1 MKGRILGS
9 LFALPFFGVGVWMLW
24 AISNN
29 FYDVWD
35 MQDWHSVEARLSAAG
50 YTTNSGDDSDS
61 YEAYASYSYTF
72 FGQTFQGDRVS
83 LSSGADNIGDY
94 QQDTGQRLSNA
105 MSRNEHITVWVNPDN
120 PSESIVDRSLRWG
133 LLGFK
138 SIFLFVFGG
147 VGLGLLIAIWR
158 APKEKDK
165 TKPEYQSAPWLLNH
179 DWQSASIRSDSK
191 MSMWGA
197 WAFAAIWNL
206 ISAPT
211 PFLAYREVVDKEN
224 YIALAALLFPVVGI
238 GLIGWAVKRT
248 KEWRKFGPTPV
259 ELDPFPGSIGGHV
272 GGTIE
277 MPLGYDSSNKFLLT
291 LTSLHSYMSGSGKN
305 RRRTEQ
311 VLWQDEALG
320 HSESTGTGTRI
331 EFRFDVPSGKKE
343 SDADPSD
350 DSYDLWRLNVRA
362 EIDGTD
368 LDRSYEI
375 PVFATGEESSN
386 ISDRNVERSDDEQN
400 AVYDSAVRKHIHI
413 SNDGMGKKFAY
424 AMGRNIVSNSGAI
437 LIGGTF
443 AAIGWYIAF
452 VEHQRL
458 FGFVFGGT
466 GMIVAIAA
474 FYMLFKSLDV
484 SIDSGNITSVRRLLG
499 FPIRTRSMRLNDLD
513 RLEVDNGMQ
522 AQTGTRHI
530 VYLKVKAINR
540 SGNKLLLGD
549 GFKGTPM
556 ADAAVR
562 LFENELG
569 FSDSF

>member
-1 MKGRILGS
+1 MKGRLLGS

-24 AISNN
+24 SVGNN
-29 FYDVWD
+29 FHDVWD
-35 MQDWHSVEARLSAAG
+35 MQDWQPVEARLSAAG
-50 YTTNSGDDSDS
+50 YTTSSGDDSDT
-61 YEAYASYSYTF
+61 YEAYATYHYTF
-72 FGQTFQGDRVS
+72 FGQAFKGERVS
-83 LSSGADNIGDY
+83 LSSGGDNIGDY
-94 QQDTGQRLSNA
+94 QQDIGRRLSSA
-105 MSRNEHITVWVNPDN
+105 MSRNELITVWVNSDDPG
-120 PSESIVDRSLRWG
+120 ESIVDRSLRWG

-206 ISAPT
+206 ISSPT
-211 PFLAYREVVDKEN
+211 PFLAYREVVDKQN
-224 YIALAALLFPVVGI
+224 YIALVALLFPIVGI

-272 GGTIE
+272 GGRIE
-277 MPLGYDSSNKFLLT
+277 MPLAYDSSNKFLLT
-291 LTSLHSYMSGSGKN
+291 LTSIHSYMSGSGKN
-305 RRRTEQ
+305 RSRREQ
-311 VLWQDEALG
+311 VLWQDEVLA

-331 EFRFDVPSGKKE
+331 EFRFDVPTGKKE

-362 EIDGTD
+362 DIDGTD

-375 PVFATGEESSN
+375 PVYPTGQESSG
-386 ISDRNVERSDDEQN
+386 ISDRNIERSDEEQN
-400 AVYDSAVRKHIHI
+400 AVYDSAILTHIKI
-413 SNDGMGKKFAY
+413 SNDGMGRKY
-424 AMGRNIVSNSGAI
+424 SYSMGRNLISNAGAI
-437 LIGGTF
+437 LIGSTF
-443 AAIGWYIAF
+443 ATIGWYIAF
-452 VEHQRL
+452 VEGQRL
-458 FGFVFGGT
+458 FGFVFGGV
-466 GMIVAIAA
+466 GAIVAIAA

-484 SIDSGNITSVRRLLG
+484 SIGAGDITSVRRLFG
-499 FPIRTRSMRLNDLD
+499 VPVRTRSMRRDSLSRLD
-513 RLEVDNGMQ
+513 VNNGMQ
-522 AQTGTRHI
+522 AQSGTRHI
-530 VYLKVKAINR
+530 VYLKVKAVDR
-540 SGNKLLLGD
+540 SGNELLLGD
-549 GFKGTPM
+549 GFKGVPM

-562 LFENELG
+562 LFQNELG